1 MLEMSVRTFLL
12 TLTQRLVKA
21 ESLTVSQRGADDC
34 LDERPGLS
42 ADVAALGLFN
52 SVRCAEIASR
62 RCNYRLGQPVS
73 MPVSARVRET
83 VHERRVFQGC
93 T

>member
-1 MLEMSVRTFLL
+1 M
-12 TLTQRLVKA
+12 
-21 ESLTVSQRGADDC
+21 
-34 LDERPGLS
+34 S

-73 MPVSARVRET
+73 MRSQHVYVRK
-83 VHERRVFQGC
+83 C
-93 T
+93 TSDGGIKVVCNSEGGGD